1 MKKMNRIIAM
11 LLCIGMVI
19 ASLSAC
25 GGGAASSAGSD
36 EAPASS
42 SEAAPASSSEAAPA
56 ASSEA
61 EAEPEGDAP
70 LEFTIAARNNYVDTM
85 AQQLLEERFNIKMDI
100 EEVYIDDPEE
110 YNLYWATGHSPDV
123 AFNRNMDVT
132 TFARQGLIRSF
143 PIEWLEEYMPNY
155 MNAIYD
161 YMGVGDR
168 ELGKARTEAQICVDG
183 ECYVVPQDSMTNH
196 IGMIM
201 CMRQDWLDAVGV
213 TELPKTIDDL
223 HDILYKFTYEDPD
236 GDGLQDTYGMHGAAR
251 NQRFG
256 TVFVSQGFWP
266 FSYYMNDDGSVYYTS
281 TTEKYKD
288 SLKLLAS
295 WYAEGIIDPEFITE
309 QRADQRDKWAQ
320 GLFGCIIDHPWWFAL
335 NTANNVQSMLLD
347 VDPDARLTFVP
358 PLVSEDGKQYV
369 NAWFCECYSDAA
381 VFFGHDCPD
390 EVLIQWLKIME
401 EAITDKSL
409 YMQLNYG
416 VEGEDYTF
424 VDGKLERNA
433 DLMNEDRYSVTGAG
447 LFYNGVVER
456 DWLLENITPDAEAEL
471 YEFSLSYDQIFM
483 DNDFLL
489 PGVSDEIANKV
500 SDVETIA
507 TEYYA
512 NAISGVVDIDSTW
525 DSYLADLDNA
535 GLPDILQVYAEGGIK

>member
-1 MKKMNRIIAM
+1 MKKTRVIIAM
-11 LLCIGMVI
+11 LLVIGMVV
-19 ASLSAC
+19 SLAAC
-25 GGGAASSAGSD
+25 GGSASSSGAASS
-36 EAPASS
+36 EAASS
-42 SEAAPASSSEAAPA
+42 EAASTESKSEAAPASSEAA
-56 ASSEA
+56 A
-61 EAEPEGDAP
+61 EQEPEGDAP
-70 LEFTIAARNNYVDTM
+70 LEFTIAARNNYQNTM
-85 AQQLLEERFNIKMDI
+85 VQQLIEERFNVKMSV

-132 TFARQGLIRSF
+132 SFARQGLIRSF
-143 PIEWLEEYMPNY
+143 PIEWLEEYMPTY
-155 MNAIYD
+155 MEAIYD

-168 ELGKARTEAQICVDG
+168 ELGKARTEAQVCVDG
-183 ECYVVPQDSMTNH
+183 QCYVVPSDSMTNH

-223 HDILYKFTYEDPD
+223 HDILYKFTYDDPD
-236 GDGLQDTYGMHGAAR
+236 GDGAQDTYGMHGAAR

-256 TVFVSQGFWP
+256 TVFVSKGFWP

-281 TTEKYKD
+281 TTDVYKD
-288 SLKLLAS
+288 TLKLLAS

-335 NTANNVQSMLLD
+335 NTNGNVQSMLTD
-347 VDPDARLTFVP
+347 VDPNAKLTFVP

-381 VFFGHDCPD
+381 VFFGHDCSD

-401 EAITDKSL
+401 EMTADKDL
-409 YMQLNYG
+409 YLATYYG

-433 DLMNEDRYSVTGAG
+433 DLMNEDRYAETGAG
-447 LFYNGVVER
+447 QFNNGVIER
-456 DWLLENITPDAEAEL
+456 AYNLEVLTPDAEAEL
-471 YEFSLSYDQIFM
+471 YEFSLQYNEIFM

-489 PGVSDEIANKV
+489 PGVSDEVANMV
-500 SDVETIA
+500 ADVETIA

-512 NAISGVVDIDSTW
+512 NAISGVIDVDATW
-525 DSYLADLDNA
+525 DSYLADLDSA
-535 GLPDILQVYAEGGIK
+535 GLPEILKVYAEGGIK